1 MGRHREAA
9 QQQLHHH
16 STQMGT
22 NGPDDAAAV
31 SGAWHTASGQRGAA
45 RTCRATAS
53 TEQTTRLEGDRQ
65 PARATHGL
73 LGLHT
78 AQRAHSASVQRVRK
92 AAPHPRGR
100 GWRLGLPPVHVQE
113 LGPGSLLPNLRWEGA
128 PASSAPAASRGC
140 TQQQQQQLPHH
151 HLGQRRRRAS
161 TCRAHCRY
169 RHRCCHCPGHC
180 RCHNSNEAARSWART
195 NRTTPPPSAALRA
208 ERAGR
213 EAPDVPAGPLPAPS
227 RRTRLEGD
235 RQPAR
240 ATHNSNEAARR
251 WAPTDRTTRPPSAA
265 PRAERA
271 GRVAPDVPA
280 GPLRAASRR
289 TRLPGATASRPDT
302 HNYTVRRDVR
312 RGADGQPTA
321 GQDDIFRVKGATQ
334 PGRSRLVADGAG
346 SQCDGNAWTRGWW
359 HRPTPTFDEH
369 LASTVVGS
377 VEGESAISRHQKS
390 TATS

>member
-9 QQQLHHH
+9 QQQHHH

-65 PARATHGL
+65 PARATH
-73 LGLHT
+73 
-78 AQRAHSASVQRVRK
+78 
-92 AAPHPRGR
+92 
-100 GWRLGLPPVHVQE
+100 
-113 LGPGSLLPNLRWEGA
+113 
-128 PASSAPAASRGC
+128 
-140 TQQQQQQLPHH
+140 
-151 HLGQRRRRAS
+151 
-161 TCRAHCRY
+161 
-169 RHRCCHCPGHC
+169 
-180 RCHNSNEAARSWART
+180 NSNEAARSWART
-195 NRTTPPPSAALRA
+195 NRTTRPPSAALRA

-213 EAPDVPAGPLPAPS
+213 EAPDVPVGPLPAPS
-227 RRTRLEGD
+227 RRTHLEGD

-289 TRLPGATASRPDT
+289 TRLPGATASRPST
-302 HNYTVRRDVR
+302 H
-312 RGADGQPTA
+312 
-321 GQDDIFRVKGATQ
+321 
-334 PGRSRLVADGAG
+334 S
-346 SQCDGNAWTRGWW
+346 TR
-359 HRPTPTFDEH
+359 
-369 LASTVVGS
+369 
-377 VEGESAISRHQKS
+377 
-390 TATS
+390 

>member
-1 MGRHREAA
+1 MLMGRHREAA

-65 PARATHGL
+65 PARATH
-73 LGLHT
+73 
-78 AQRAHSASVQRVRK
+78 
-92 AAPHPRGR
+92 
-100 GWRLGLPPVHVQE
+100 
-113 LGPGSLLPNLRWEGA
+113 
-128 PASSAPAASRGC
+128 
-140 TQQQQQQLPHH
+140 
-151 HLGQRRRRAS
+151 
-161 TCRAHCRY
+161 
-169 RHRCCHCPGHC
+169 
-180 RCHNSNEAARSWART
+180 NSNEAARSWART
-195 NRTTPPPSAALRA
+195 NRTTRPPSAALRA

-213 EAPDVPAGPLPAPS
+213 E
-227 RRTRLEGD
+227 
-235 RQPAR
+235 
-240 ATHNSNEAARR
+240 
-251 WAPTDRTTRPPSAA
+251 
-265 PRAERA
+265 
-271 GRVAPDVPA
+271 APDVPA

-377 VEGESAISRHQKS
+377 VEGESAISRHKKS